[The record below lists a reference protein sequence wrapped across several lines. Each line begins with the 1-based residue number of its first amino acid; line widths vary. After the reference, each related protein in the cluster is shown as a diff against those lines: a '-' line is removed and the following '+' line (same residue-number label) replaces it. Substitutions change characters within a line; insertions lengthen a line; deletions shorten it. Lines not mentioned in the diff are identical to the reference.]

1 MAKAFMVVHPSAFR
15 TLCMGLGVASLSL
28 TSGVR
33 GQSAE
38 FLAVERKARQ
48 AVAVF
53 GCNSE
58 AGHAANAGRFGPVD
72 PKTDLITCLSTPD
85 ASLGVAFE
93 LGPPGSR
100 VRRARVLDVRSGQRV
115 MTPVDT
121 ARFAQEIIAMIGASR
136 QPAAN
141 DPSGRRSIPLLLRT
155 AGDTI
160 EVWYVPTTQVSEG
173 RSWMPRSIG
182 GERAVVVAP
191 DGGSLIRVLNEQS
204 AWRAFTPDT
213 SGLVLIRS
221 EAEEVPSLS
230 EMMACLQVVME
241 GRGAA
246 IETRR
251 WTYVRFGTGW
261 VVSPR

>member
-1 MAKAFMVVHPSAFR
+1 
-15 TLCMGLGVASLSL
+15 MGLGVASLSL

-48 AVAVF
+48 ALAVF
-53 GCNSE
+53 GCSSE

-72 PKTDLITCLSTPD
+72 PSMDLITCLSAP
-85 ASLGVAFE
+85 AERQGVAFE
-93 LGPPGSR
+93 FRPPEPR
-100 VRRARVLDVRSGQRV
+100 VRNARVVDLRSGQRV
-115 MTPVDT
+115 TAPVDT
-121 ARFAQEIIAMIGASR
+121 ARLAQEMIAMIRASR
-136 QPAAN
+136 QSVTN
-141 DPSGRRSIPLLLRT
+141 DLPGRKHIPLVLRT

-173 RSWMPRSIG
+173 QSWIPRSIG

-221 EAEEVPSLS
+221 EGEEVPSLS

-251 WTYVRFGTGW
+251 WTYVRLGTGW
-261 VVSPR
+261 AVSPR